1 MENKPLFRME
11 AVQHLKTKWLG
22 KALLTSGYPAW
33 AVALASMLF
42 FILLLM
48 FILYGTFTRRINVN
62 GEVISL
68 PHAITIL
75 APQQGFITKTWAET
89 GQRVKKGDRLY
100 QIDVSRITLTG
111 NVSVRS
117 SAAINQQIALSETII
132 ARLQKNKAATL
143 KNLQHQL
150 AQYQAA
156 HQKSQTLIFEAGNGL
171 SEMRKSMTSYGDYLR
186 KGLINKEQFANQRYL
201 FYQQQNAWQSLNT
214 QVIQEALQISSLE
227 SELLTRGIEYDNQI
241 SQYQAQRSDLMRQL
255 AEVDA
260 SGTLFITAPSDGK
273 IENMSVTEGQMVS
286 PGDSLAQL
294 TPASSNRYYLMLWL
308 PNTSM
313 PYVHPGDAINLRY
326 EAFPFEKYGQFPGRI
341 LSISN
346 VPASYQEMGKY
357 NTLPRTDGVIEP
369 YYKVIVS
376 LEESRF
382 SYQGKPLALSSGMK
396 AQATL
401 FLEKRPLWQ
410 WMLSPYYDLKKSI
423 SGPVNERSSV

>member
-1 MENKPLFRME
+1 MEKKPLFRME
-11 AVQHLKTKWLG
+11 AVQHLKTRWLG

-33 AVALASMLF
+33 LVAATSLLF
-42 FILLLM
+42 FVLLVA
-48 FILYGTFTRRINVN
+48 FVVFGTFTRRINVN
-62 GEVISL
+62 GEIISL
-68 PHAITIL
+68 PHAITIF
-75 APQQGFITKTWAET
+75 APQQGFITKSWAAT
-89 GQRVKKGDRLY
+89 GDRVKKGDRLY
-100 QIDVSRITLTG
+100 QIDVSRITSTG
-111 NVSVRS
+111 NVSARS
-117 SAAINQQIALSETII
+117 VDAINQQIALSETII
-132 ARLQKNKAATL
+132 ERLQKNKAATL
-143 KNLQHQL
+143 RNLQHQL
-150 AQYQAA
+150 DQYRAA
-156 HQKSQTLIFEAGNGL
+156 HQKSLELVSEAGKGLNG
-171 SEMRKSMTSYGDYLR
+171 MRQSMTDYRGYLR
-186 KGLINKEQFANQRYL
+186 KGLINQEQFANQRYL

-214 QVIQEALQISSLE
+214 QVIQESLQISSLE
-227 SELLTRGIEYDNQI
+227 SELLTKGIEYDNQI

-260 SGTLFITAPSDGK
+260 SGTLFINAPSDGK
-273 IENMSVTEGQMVS
+273 IESMSVTEGQMVS
-286 PGDSLAQL
+286 VGDSLAQL
-294 TPASSNRYYLMLWL
+294 TPFSSNRYYLMLWL
-308 PNTSM
+308 PDTSV

-326 EAFPFEKYGQFPGRI
+326 EAFPFEKYGQFPGHI

-369 YYKVIVS
+369 YYKVIVA

-423 SGPVNERSSV
+423 SGPVNE

>member
-1 MENKPLFRME
+1 MEKRPLFRME
-11 AVQHLKTKWLG
+11 AVQHIKTKWLG

-33 AVALASMLF
+33 AVAVASFLF
-42 FILLLM
+42 FTLLLT
-48 FILYGTFTRRINVN
+48 FIICGTFTRRINVN
-62 GEVISL
+62 GEIISL
-68 PHAITIL
+68 PHAITIFS
-75 APQQGFITKTWAET
+75 PQQGFITRCWAET
-89 GQRVKKGDRLY
+89 GQQVKKGDRLY
-100 QIDVSRITLTG
+100 QIDVSRITSTG
-111 NVSVRS
+111 NVSARS
-117 SAAINQQIALSETII
+117 VDAINQQIALTEKII

-143 KNLQHQL
+143 RNLQHQL
-150 AQYQAA
+150 EQYQAA
-156 HQKSQTLIFEAGNGL
+156 HQKSQELVFEAGKGL
-171 SEMRKSMTSYGDYLR
+171 SEMRKSMTNYDAYLR
-186 KGLINKEQFANQRYL
+186 KGLINKEQFSNQRYL
-201 FYQQQNAWQSLNT
+201 FYQQQSTWQSLNT
-214 QVIQEALQISSLE
+214 QVIQESLQISSLE
-227 SELLTRGIEYDNQI
+227 SELLTKGIDYDNQI
-241 SQYQAQRSDLMRQL
+241 SQYEAQRSDLMRQL

-286 PGDSLAQL
+286 TGDSLAQL
-294 TPASSNRYYLMLWL
+294 TPASSTRYYLMLWL
-308 PNTSM
+308 PDTSM
-313 PYVHPGDAINLRY
+313 PYVHQGDAINLRY

-369 YYKVIVS
+369 YYKVIVA
-376 LEESRF
+376 LEKSRF

-423 SGPVNERSSV
+423 SGPVNE

>member
-1 MENKPLFRME
+1 MEKRPLFRME
-11 AVQHLKTKWLG
+11 AVQYLKTKWLG

-33 AVALASMLF
+33 TVAVTSVLF
-42 FILLLM
+42 FILLLT
-48 FILYGTFTRRINVN
+48 FIIYGTFTRRINVN
-62 GEVISL
+62 GEIISL
-68 PHAITIL
+68 PHAITVF
-75 APQQGFITKTWAET
+75 APQQGFITRSWAEA
-89 GQRVKKGDRLY
+89 GESVKKGDRLY
-100 QIDVSRITLTG
+100 QIDVSRITSTG

-117 SAAINQQIALSETII
+117 VDAINQQIALTETII

-150 AQYQAA
+150 EQYRAA
-156 HQKSQTLIFEAGNGL
+156 HLKSEKLVSEAAGGL
-171 SEMRKSMTSYGDYLR
+171 GEMRKSMTSYGEYLR
-186 KGLINKEQFANQRYL
+186 KGLINKEQFFNQRYL
-201 FYQQQNAWQSLNT
+201 FHQQQNAWQSLNT
-214 QVIQEALQISSLE
+214 QVIQESLQISTLE
-227 SELLTRGIEYDNQI
+227 SDLLTKGIEYDNQI
-241 SQYQAQRSDLMRQL
+241 SQYEAQRSDLMRQL

-273 IENMSVTEGQMVS
+273 IESMSVTEGQMVS
-286 PGDSLAQL
+286 VGDSLAQL
-294 TPASSNRYYLMLWL
+294 TPASSNRYFLMLWL
-308 PNTSM
+308 PDTSV

-341 LSISN
+341 LSISK

-376 LEESRF
+376 LEKSRF
-382 SYQGKPLALSSGMK
+382 SYQGKPLTLASGMK

-423 SGPVNERSSV
+423 SGPVNE